1 MLFHLYATSLTPLIK
16 PLQTTKQLVSRY
28 VRASPSPCPPHSAG
42 ALSFQPGSGPV
53 TRQHFKLRLGGIRPA
68 CEIETSCVLMF
79 IHNPKAVGVERLLLF
94 VLNMGTT
101 QWVHFPPRT
110 RINCSRGLTH
120 GRNTPMAKIVNV
132 TDKKY
137 IEGYR
142 RTTLSDD
149 DDVSV
154 FKSLNETGIEWWI
167 PSHAWHQKY
176 TIVLSLPSIQM
187 GGGGGGRRTS
197 FKKSFDRSPQ
207 LWRRFNKSRNLL
219 WWSFNSFFTPV

>member
-1 MLFHLYATSLTPLIK
+1 MFHSGLLTTIFEIQFYKHISSSSSTLYMLFHLYATSLTPLIK

-101 QWVHFPPRT
+101 Q
-110 RINCSRGLTH
+110 
-120 GRNTPMAKIVNV
+120 
-132 TDKKY
+132 
-137 IEGYR
+137 
-142 RTTLSDD
+142 
-149 DDVSV
+149 
-154 FKSLNETGIEWWI
+154 
-167 PSHAWHQKY
+167 
-176 TIVLSLPSIQM
+176 
-187 GGGGGGRRTS
+187 
-197 FKKSFDRSPQ
+197 
-207 LWRRFNKSRNLL
+207 
-219 WWSFNSFFTPV
+219 